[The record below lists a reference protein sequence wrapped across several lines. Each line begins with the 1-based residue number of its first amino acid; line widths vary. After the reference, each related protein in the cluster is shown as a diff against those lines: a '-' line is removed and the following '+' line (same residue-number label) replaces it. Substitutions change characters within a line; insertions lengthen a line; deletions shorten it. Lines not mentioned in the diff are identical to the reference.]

1 MTAYPTSSSS
11 NRSPWWGLLAISLAL
26 LGCGETTMAEPGPD
40 ASTEDLGSPDKDR
53 TPDADTLADLGEPD
67 DAEAPADSEPADDT
81 GEPLDAALDAPV
93 ALDVPVAFDAP
104 VALDVPVSMDVPP
117 PPRDVGP
124 PPRDVPPPPRDVP
137 PPPRDVPAPSPPQT
151 GLLLDG
157 TRPLACA
164 DPALFSAANAEGT
177 YYAYCT
183 GMAHVWVTSDWARF
197 DDRRSATR
205 FDLTGMSANGREIG
219 SWWAPGIVWAPDLR
233 QYVMW
238 VSVPDARGRRGAS
251 GWDTRSLAV
260 LTSATP
266 TGPWIYRGLGLAA
279 SATGQH
285 LIDPFLF
292 RDHDGRRYVFFKR
305 YGGGASSSIMGAAV
319 DASWRHLVAG
329 SQVEIMDGYGGPG
342 TWEDNVRENPAVD
355 YDPATGHHHMLFS
368 GGHWSDDSYATGHAL
383 STCGPLCVRAPGR
396 WRIVSSGDRGIVQVV
411 RARGDA
417 DFRRGGPGGAIFQD
431 DRARTIVYAAAARS
445 ARGDSTRYL
454 MRQAIRWSNDAPY
467 VDTPG
472 HRPELR

>member
-1 MTAYPTSSSS
+1 MAHPT
-11 NRSPWWGLLAISLAL
+11 RSYFLRVPAWRVLATLLAL
-26 LGCGETTMAEPGPD
+26 LGCSESTTVETEPD
-40 ASTEDLGSPDKDR
+40 AAADDLGSPDKDR
-53 TPDADTLADLGEPD
+53 TPDADTPSDLGDID
-67 DAEAPADSEPADDT
+67 DAAAPPDTELSPDT
-81 GEPLDAALDAPV
+81 GASFDASLDATADVTV
-93 ALDVPVAFDAP
+93 A
-104 VALDVPVSMDVPP
+104 MDVP
-117 PPRDVGP
+117 P

-137 PPPRDVPAPSPPQT
+137 PPPRDVPPPPRDVPPSSPPQT

-157 TRPLACA
+157 ARPMQCA

-183 GMAHVWVTSDWARF
+183 GMAHVWTTSDWARF

-205 FDLTGMSANGREIG
+205 FDLTGMSANGRELG
-219 SWWAPGIVWAPDLR
+219 SWWAPGIVYAPDLR

-238 VSVPDARGRRGAS
+238 VSVPDARARRGAS

-260 LTSATP
+260 LTAATP
-266 TGPWIYRGLGLAA
+266 TGPWVYRNIGLAA

-285 LIDPFLF
+285 VIDPFLF

-329 SQVEIMDGYGGPG
+329 SQVEIMDGYGGPR

-368 GGHWSDDSYATGHAL
+368 GGHWAEDSYATGHAL
-383 STCGPLCVRAPGR
+383 STCGPLCVSASGR
-396 WRIVSSGDRGIVQVV
+396 WRIVASGDLGINQVV
-411 RARGDA
+411 RANGDP
-417 DFRRGGPGGAIFQD
+417 DFRHGGPGGAVFQD

-445 ARGDSTRYL
+445 ARGDSARYL
-454 MRQAIRWSNDAPY
+454 MRQAIRWRNDAPY
-467 VDTPG
+467 VDTAG

>member
-1 MTAYPTSSSS
+1 MTRPTRSSS
-11 NRSPWWGLLAISLAL
+11 NRAPAWPVLAISLGL
-26 LGCGETTMAEPGPD
+26 LGCSESTTVEPD
-40 ASTEDLGSPDKDR
+40 ADADAPFDLGSPDKDR
-53 TPDADTLADLGEPD
+53 TPDAEAPSDLGDPD
-67 DAEAPADSEPADDT
+67 DAEAPPDIVLSPDSGA
-81 GEPLDAALDAPV
+81 PLDASFDASLDAPV
-93 ALDVPVAFDAP
+93 A
-104 VALDVPVSMDVPP
+104 MDL
-117 PPRDVGP
+117 
-124 PPRDVPPPPRDVP
+124 PPPPRDVP
-137 PPPRDVPAPSPPQT
+137 PPPRDIPPPPRDVPPPPPPPPPPPQT

-157 TRPLACA
+157 SRPMPCA

-183 GMAHVWVTSDWARF
+183 GMSHVWVTSDWARF

-205 FDLTGMSANGREIG
+205 FDLAGMSANGRELG

-238 VSVPDARGRRGAS
+238 VSVPDARARHTAS

-266 TGPWIYRGLGLAA
+266 TGPWTFRSIGLAA
-279 SATGQH
+279 IASGQH
-285 LIDPFLF
+285 VIDPFLF

-319 DASWRHLVAG
+319 DASWRHVVAG
-329 SQVEIMDGYGGPG
+329 SQVEIMNGYGGPG

-368 GGHWSDDSYATGHAL
+368 GGHWADDSYATGHAL
-383 STCGPLCVRAPGR
+383 STCGPLCVAGSGR
-396 WRIVSSGDRGIVQVV
+396 WRIVSSGDRGINQVV
-411 RARGDA
+411 RANGDP
-417 DFRRGGPGGAIFQD
+417 DFRHGGPGGAVFQD

-445 ARGDSTRYL
+445 ARGDSARYL
-454 MRQAIRWSNDAPY
+454 MRQAVRWRNDAPY
-467 VDTPG
+467 VDTAG